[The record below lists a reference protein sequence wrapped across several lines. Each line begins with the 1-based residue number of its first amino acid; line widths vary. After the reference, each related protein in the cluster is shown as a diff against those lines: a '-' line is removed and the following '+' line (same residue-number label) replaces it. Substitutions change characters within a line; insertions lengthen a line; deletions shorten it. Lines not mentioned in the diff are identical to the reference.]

1 MDRLKTAAKQA
12 LQYFADYLNPKLPG
26 VRQELIFDD
35 ENGHYL
41 LKRVGWDEDKFVY
54 QTVFHLDVIEDKIW
68 IQYNGTDCLIGEELN
83 SLGILNSEI
92 VLGLKHPSVRPYT
105 DFAEA
110 YL

>member
-1 MDRLKTAAKQA
+1 MEKLRIAVKQV
-12 LQYFADYLNPKLPG
+12 LRDFAEYLDPKEEG

-41 LKRVGWDEDKFVY
+41 LKRVGWMDRSFVH
-54 QTVFHLDVIEDKIW
+54 QCVFHLDIIEDKIW

-83 SLGILNSEI
+83 KLGIPNSEI
-92 VLGLKHPSVRPYT
+92 VLGLKHPSVRPDT
-105 DFAEA
+105 DFAVA